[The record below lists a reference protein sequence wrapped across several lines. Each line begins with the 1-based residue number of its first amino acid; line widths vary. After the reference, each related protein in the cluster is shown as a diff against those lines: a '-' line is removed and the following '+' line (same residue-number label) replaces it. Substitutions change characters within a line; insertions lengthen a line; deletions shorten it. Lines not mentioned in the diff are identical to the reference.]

1 MNNGRQMVFVHFM
14 VFIQNINVFSIVDV
28 TVNFPEN
35 WKLDSRMCF
44 VILHYFEDYYLWEV
58 YSTMEV
64 LNRVVID
71 VIALPLFEV

>member
-64 LNRVVID
+64 LNRVVMD
-71 VIALPLFEV
+71 VIALPLF

>member
-64 LNRVVID
+64 LNRVVMD
-71 VIALPLFEV
+71 VIALP

>member
-1 MNNGRQMVFVHFM
+1 MNNGRQMVFVHYM

-64 LNRVVID
+64 LNRVVMD

>member
-1 MNNGRQMVFVHFM
+1 MVFVHYM

-64 LNRVVID
+64 LNRVVMD

>member
-14 VFIQNINVFSIVDV
+14 VFIQNIKVFSIVDV

-64 LNRVVID
+64 LNRVVMD
-71 VIALPLFEV
+71 VIALPLF

>member
-1 MNNGRQMVFVHFM
+1 MVFVHFM

-64 LNRVVID
+64 LNRVVMD

>member
-64 LNRVVID
+64 LNRVVMD

>member
-58 YSTMEV
+58 YSTIEV
-64 LNRVVID
+64 LNRVVMD
-71 VIALPLFEV
+71 VIALP